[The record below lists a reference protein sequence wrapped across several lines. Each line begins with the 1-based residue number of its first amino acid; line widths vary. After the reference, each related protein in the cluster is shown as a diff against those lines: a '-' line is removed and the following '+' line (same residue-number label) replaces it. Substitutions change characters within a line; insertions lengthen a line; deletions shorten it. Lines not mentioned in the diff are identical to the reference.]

1 MRLLI
6 IEDEV
11 DLARAIRSALEE
23 DGFAVDVAHD
33 GESGQYQ
40 AESCDYDA
48 ILLDLMLPRRDG
60 WTVLDRLR
68 RVKVT
73 PVLVLTARD
82 GVDECVRCLDGGAD
96 DFLVKPFELK
106 ELRARLRSVIRRS
119 AGKASRTLSIGDV
132 QFDTA
137 SRTVRRGGR
146 PVALS
151 PKEYAVAEYLAMHRG
166 ELISRTMLY
175 EHVYDERED
184 TLSNVMD
191 VFVANIRRKLG
202 KDFIKTRRGEGYLV
216 EDD

>member
-6 IEDEV
+6 IEDEA

-23 DGFAVDVAHD
+23 DGFAVDVAPD
-33 GESGQYQ
+33 GESGEYQ